1 MNKVMS
7 GIVARKQYPEG
18 YPNDALDILKTMS
31 FTDGRNV
38 NIVGSM
44 ALRSQVYAGDYDA
57 DEIVDTR
64 GSKEHSVRG
73 LVRKFKSIVHELLE
87 KQLTYIG
94 DIKSGSVEEW
104 KVVGDSYNSTESRKK
119 LRELRDSKV
128 ISQLEY
134 IHGLKLLKPRLSKID
149 FLLVQQKLR
158 FHIIRW
164 KPSEVLEGHKTLAD
178 GRKFTLEEAFQTP
191 TITKLDVVSWVQN
204 SRFTDFSMIYQFKH
218 AGKLLNPGLRD
229 FETSIRENIYV
240 LKHDGNYF
248 KMAKRMFALAR
259 FKNHQKEIELLSA
272 MFNSDMGRLYH
283 VYGDIGTL
291 ESLVENTPSLPYNR
305 IEFEIDQFKGRLSN
319 IGLPKYLEEEGH
331 LFDMIDEL
339 ISMRKSSYTKEK
351 LLELLQKLK
360 KQLYELLTFYAKQY
374 VHANKLIG

>member
-1 MNKVMS
+1 MS

-38 NIVGSM
+38 NVVGSM

-57 DEIVDTR
+57 DEVVDTR
-64 GSKEHSVRG
+64 GSLDHSVRG
-73 LVRKFKSIVHELLE
+73 LARKFKSIVRELLE
-87 KQLTYIG
+87 KPLTYIG

-104 KVVGDSYNSTESRKK
+104 KVVGDSYNASESRKK
-119 LRELRDSKV
+119 LKQLHDSGIVSDSDYRD
-128 ISQLEY
+128 
-134 IHGLKLLKPRLSKID
+134 GLKLLKPRLSKIE
-149 FLLVQQKLR
+149 FLLLQQKLR
-158 FHIIRW
+158 FHILRW
-164 KPSEVLEGHKTLAD
+164 KPSEVLAGHKVLAD

-218 AGKLLNPGLRD
+218 GGVLLNPGMRD
-229 FETSIRENIYV
+229 FEESIRENIYV

-259 FKNHQKEIELLSA
+259 FGNHRREIELLSN

-291 ESLVENTPSLPYNR
+291 ESLVDNASSLPYSR

-319 IGLPKYLEEEGH
+319 IGLPKYLEEEGKV
-331 LFDMIDEL
+331 FDLIDEL
-339 ISMRKSSYTKEK
+339 INMRKSTYTKERLLS
-351 LLELLQKLK
+351 LLETLK

-374 VHANKLIG
+374 LRSHKLIG

>member
-1 MNKVMS
+1 MS
-7 GIVARKQYPEG
+7 GIVARKQYPDG

-38 NIVGSM
+38 NVVGSM

-64 GSKEHSVRG
+64 GSLDHSVRG
-73 LVRKFKSIVHELLE
+73 LARKFKSIIRELLE
-87 KQLTYIG
+87 KPLTYIG

-104 KVVGDSYNSTESRKK
+104 KVITEPYNATESRRK
-119 LRELRDSKV
+119 LKSLHVSKV
-128 ISQLEY
+128 ISTSEY
-134 IHGLKLLKPRLSKID
+134 SESLKLLKPRLTKLEY
-149 FLLVQQKLR
+149 LLVQQKLR
-158 FHIIRW
+158 FHILRW
-164 KPSEVLEGHKTLAD
+164 KPSEVFDGYKTLAD

-218 AGKLLNPGLRD
+218 AGKLLNPGMRD

-240 LKHDGNYF
+240 LKRDGNYF

-259 FKNHQKEIELLSA
+259 FKKHEREIELLSA

-291 ESLVENTPSLPYNR
+291 ESLVENTSSLPYNR

-319 IGLPKYLEEEGH
+319 IGLPKYLEEESR
-331 LFDMIDEL
+331 LFDLIDDL
-339 ISMRKSSYTKEK
+339 ISMRKSTYTKER
-351 LLELLQKLK
+351 LLSLLGTLK
-360 KQLYELLTFYAKQY
+360 KHLYELLTFYAKKY
-374 VHANKLIG
+374 IRENNLEG